1 VTYAVVRSGG
11 KQVRVSPGQSLWVEK
26 LPGGVGEQIE
36 LPEVLLVGGEG
47 ETRVGTPQVAG
58 ARVIATILGQGLGE
72 KITIFKMKRR
82 KRYRRKQGHRQDY
95 TQIRVERIEG

>member
-11 KQVRVSPGQSLWVEK
+11 RQVRVTPGDALWVDR
-26 LPGGVGEQIE
+26 LPGGIGEQIE
-36 LPEVLLVGGEG
+36 LADVLLVGGEG
-47 ETRVGTPQVAG
+47 ATRVGAPTVAG
-58 ARVIATILGQGLGE
+58 ARVIATITGQGRGE
-72 KITIFKMKRR
+72 KITVFKYKRR